1 MLTSMTQG
9 DNSNRDDVDRV
20 LEIRRASI
28 GESEVHEEPLAALED
43 GQIRLRIDRSWM
55 TIDER
60 RGPDGPAAAWASIY
74 AGEVTPDV
82 GVIASFH
89 P

>member
-1 MLTSMTQG
+1 
-9 DNSNRDDVDRV
+9 
-20 LEIRRASI
+20 
-28 GESEVHEEPLAALED
+28 
-43 GQIRLRIDRSWM
+43 M

-60 RGPDGPAAAWASIY
+60 RGPDGPASAWASVY